1 MDNPGQLNSNEKE
14 RKNWKIMEEV
24 VGRSREM
31 AKQLGALAGLA
42 EELASLVSM
51 DLVVQNHL

>member
-24 VGRSREM
+24 VGRAREM
-31 AKQLGALAGLA
+31 AKQLGALTGLA

-51 DLVVQNHL
+51 DLVVHNHL